1 MLISFKA
8 DQSVRL
14 CCSNILQGESLRV
27 GYINTVGG
35 ASGDMLIASM
45 LDLGLSVEDLKT
57 YLRRLDVRGFE
68 LSIVKSKRAGMP
80 GTHLDVILDHEGSEV
95 RSIKNFVTI
104 LEASDIPDDV
114 KDDCVR
120 IFNLIGK
127 AESNVHGVPEENVH
141 LHELGTID
149 TLIDVVG
156 VIAGLRLLKI
166 DKLYCSSLPMGS
178 GTVKTQHGL
187 LPVPVPATAEIFKL
201 ANIPVHPVA
210 SSSPPTGEMVTP
222 TGAAILGSIAE
233 FSQPVFTIDDT
244 GCGLGT
250 KNPETYPNVLT
261 LVTGVVESSEINP
274 KLTLIETNIDDSTGE
289 TLGYVFDQVLSLGA
303 RDAWMTPVQMKKNR
317 PGVQIS
323 VLVDSELMDL
333 VIQFLLKETSTF
345 GVRTRGIQRVEAER
359 TIRNVQCEY
368 GTGRVKFKIIDEREI
383 SAHPE
388 YEDCKRLAYE
398 NQVTL
403 RQVYETLVKKASLKE
418 TTGSLHID

>member
-68 LSIVKSKRAGMP
+68 LSIVKSKRAGMT

-141 LHELGTID
+141 LHE
-149 TLIDVVG
+149 
-156 VIAGLRLLKI
+156 
-166 DKLYCSSLPMGS
+166 
-178 GTVKTQHGL
+178 
-187 LPVPVPATAEIFKL
+187 
-201 ANIPVHPVA
+201 
-210 SSSPPTGEMVTP
+210 
-222 TGAAILGSIAE
+222 
-233 FSQPVFTIDDT
+233 
-244 GCGLGT
+244 
-250 KNPETYPNVLT
+250 
-261 LVTGVVESSEINP
+261 
-274 KLTLIETNIDDSTGE
+274 
-289 TLGYVFDQVLSLGA
+289 
-303 RDAWMTPVQMKKNR
+303 
-317 PGVQIS
+317 
-323 VLVDSELMDL
+323 
-333 VIQFLLKETSTF
+333 
-345 GVRTRGIQRVEAER
+345 
-359 TIRNVQCEY
+359 
-368 GTGRVKFKIIDEREI
+368 
-383 SAHPE
+383 
-388 YEDCKRLAYE
+388 
-398 NQVTL
+398 
-403 RQVYETLVKKASLKE
+403 
-418 TTGSLHID
+418 